1 MGEKHGQE
9 LAQYY
14 SAGDVLVFPST
25 TDTFGLVLLEALAC
39 GTPVAAYPVCG
50 PVDVIKDN
58 HVGIL
63 DNDLQKAVMAA
74 IGLSS
79 DDCRNYASK
88 FSWRNCA
95 ASLLSNLSNNRS
107 VWN

>member
-1 MGEKHGQE
+1 MCGGHRGLHLSLRRQRQMGIR
-9 LAQYY
+9 
-14 SAGDVLVFPST
+14 DR
-25 TDTFGLVLLEALAC
+25 
-39 GTPVAAYPVCG
+39 CG
-50 PVDVIKDN
+50 PVDVIRNKQ
-58 HVGIL
+58 VGVL
-63 DNDLQKAVMAA
+63 DDDLQKAVLAA